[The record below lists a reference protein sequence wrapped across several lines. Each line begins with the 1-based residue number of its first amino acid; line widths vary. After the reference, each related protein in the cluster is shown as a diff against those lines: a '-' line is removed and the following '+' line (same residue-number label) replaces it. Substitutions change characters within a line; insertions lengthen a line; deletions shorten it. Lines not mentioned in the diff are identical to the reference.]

1 MNSFRISVDKN
12 SSVPVYRQIIIQ
24 VEDAVGS
31 GILVAGTGLPSVNQL
46 ISTLQISRDTA
57 FKAYEQLKTRGIIE
71 SVQSKGYFVRE
82 SKIRVLL
89 FLDLYSPFKKGL
101 YDAMRKDLP
110 DNFTIDLYFHHYNK
124 EVFRNVLENGKGR
137 YQYFVI
143 MSFQDE
149 STTKVLE
156 KMNKDRVLIL
166 DMNDGSPD
174 HLPKI
179 YQDFG
184 NAFYQC
190 LFTARNKF
198 SKYRELLYVLRPE
211 THHPEESAI
220 SFINFCSDHGINGKV
235 LSTLKDKD
243 IIKNKAY
250 IVVSDD
256 DLVSIVEKT
265 QKNSYELGKDIGVIS
280 YNDTAVK
287 KIIAGGI
294 TVISTDFFE
303 MGRKVADFLKNPEFA
318 NISIPTLLIERNS
331 L

>member
-24 VEDAVGS
+24 VEDAIGS
-31 GILVAGTGLPSVNQL
+31 GILAPGTALPSVNQL
-46 ISTLQISRDTA
+46 INTLKISRDTV
-57 FKAYEQLKTRGIIE
+57 FKAYEHLKTRGIIE
-71 SVQSKGYFVRE
+71 SIQSKGYFVRE
-82 SKIRVLL
+82 SKIRILL
-89 FLDLYSPFKKGL
+89 FLDLYSPFKEGL
-101 YDAMRKDLP
+101 YNAMRKELP
-110 DNFTIDLYFHHYNK
+110 ENFTIDLYFHHYNS

-149 STTKVLE
+149 GTTKVLE
-156 KMNKDRVLIL
+156 KMDKDRVLIL
-166 DMNDGSPD
+166 DMSSGSPD
-174 HLPKI
+174 NLPKI

-184 NAFYQC
+184 NAFYNC
-190 LFTARNKF
+190 LFAARNKF
-198 SKYRELLYVLRPE
+198 HKYKEILYVLRPE

-220 SFINFCSDHGINGKV
+220 SFINFCSDYGINGKV
-235 LSTLKDKD
+235 LSTLTDMD
-243 IIKNKAY
+243 ITKNKAY

-256 DLVSIVEKT
+256 DLVSIVET
-265 QKNSYELGKDIGVIS
+265 VQRNRYELGKDIGVIS

-287 KIIAGGI
+287 KIIAGGV

-303 MGRKVADFLKNPEFA
+303 MGRKVADFLKSPEFVS
-318 NISIPTLLIERNS
+318 ISIPTRLIERNS